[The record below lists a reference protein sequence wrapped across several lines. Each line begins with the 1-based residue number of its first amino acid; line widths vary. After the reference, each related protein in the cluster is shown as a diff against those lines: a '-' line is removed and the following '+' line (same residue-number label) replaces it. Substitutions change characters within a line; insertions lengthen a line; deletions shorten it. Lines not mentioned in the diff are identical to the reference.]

1 MPQTTNLI
9 ARIIHEGLPD
19 LTVEQLEPYLHANHR
34 DAASLLTAYR
44 ATHKRELLDEAIA
57 NFPNDP
63 RVAYTAWY
71 RTEPGPDDPDGL
83 KARRQA
89 LDKFE
94 QVAPDNSLANY
105 LSAANYF
112 KTGHPDQAMQEMQAG
127 ASKTKFDDYTQEAI
141 LGMQEAY
148 QTAGYSEVE
157 AKLAATTGALLPHL
171 AELKQ
176 DGLSLLEAASKWSQ
190 SGDTISAQSAMQMS
204 LDLGQRLSDPN
215 SMTLIQQLVGLAIQR
230 KAYDAM
236 AAATTDPAA
245 GQEIQDRIKELQQYR
260 DGIKNQVSSL
270 NIETWLQTASPEDIS
285 GYIDRERLLG
295 EQRAMQWL
303 ANRQKQ

>member
-1 MPQTTNLI
+1 
-9 ARIIHEGLPD
+9 
-19 LTVEQLEPYLHANHR
+19 
-34 DAASLLTAYR
+34 
-44 ATHKRELLDEAIA
+44 
-57 NFPNDP
+57 
-63 RVAYTAWY
+63 
-71 RTEPGPDDPDGL
+71 
-83 KARRQA
+83 
-89 LDKFE
+89 
-94 QVAPDNSLANY
+94 
-105 LSAANYF
+105 
-112 KTGHPDQAMQEMQAG
+112 MQAG